1 MQLEAAIKSGSVGIY
16 LPGQLSR
23 SLSKHTLCFSCST
36 GVALVALNPSSRNPP
51 SQLLDTDFADVTR
64 RRVARPNFAG
74 SPLTIANALGANA
87 DQLEAWA
94 ERDDPEQNVDD
105 AHLLAWRA
113 QSALHEQLDE
123 LKVQRDAQ
131 DAELYQL
138 VHATAKAILYGA
150 GICFPG
156 DDIYGSKLHFILMV
170 LACIVCSSDHRGC
183 LHPPK

>member
-1 MQLEAAIKSGSVGIY
+1 MQLGAAIKSGSVGIY
-16 LPGQLSR
+16 LPGR

-51 SQLLDTDFADVTR
+51 TQLLDTDFADVSR

-74 SPLTIANALGANA
+74 SPLSIANALGANA

-94 ERDDPEQNVDD
+94 ERDDRDQNVDNE
-105 AHLLAWRA
+105 HLLTWRA

-123 LKVQRDAQ
+123 LKAQREAQ

-156 DDIYGSKLHFILMV
+156 DDIYGSMLHFILMV
-170 LACIVCSSDHRGC
+170 RACTVFSSNYRGR